1 MKPPTV
7 LELRDI
13 AINHHAGADFHHY
26 QLEHSRLNESEKIT
40 ERNLYRSQ
48 KLIALACER
57 WAEQID
63 ASAFA
68 KGRIT

>member
-7 LELRDI
+7 SELREI
-13 AINHHAGADFHHY
+13 AANHHGSADFHRY
-26 QLEHSRLNESEKIT
+26 QRKHSKLTADEIATEVRLERQ
-40 ERNLYRSQ
+40 Q

-63 ASAFA
+63 ARMVGA
-68 KGRIT
+68 

>member
-7 LELRDI
+7 SELREI
-13 AINHHAGADFHHY
+13 AVNHHGGSDFHRY
-26 QLEHSRLNESEKIT
+26 QLKHSRLNEDEQAT
-40 ERNLYRSQ
+40 ERRLCRSQ

-63 ASAFA
+63 ARQAGA
-68 KGRIT
+68 

>member
-13 AINHHAGADFHHY
+13 AGNHHGGSDFHRH
-26 QLEHSRLNESEKIT
+26 QLKRSNLGESERAT
-40 ERNLYRSQ
+40 ERSLERSQ

-63 ASAFA
+63 AKQPGA
-68 KGRIT
+68 

>member
-7 LELRDI
+7 SELREI
-13 AINHHAGADFHHY
+13 AVNHNGGSDFQRH
-26 QLEHSRLNESEKIT
+26 QISRCTLSEAEALSMKRLCRT
-40 ERNLYRSQ
+40 Q

-63 ASAFA
+63 ARNPSA
-68 KGRIT
+68 